1 MAINK
6 LPEFAKDGQKNTD
19 DLVLTDGFPVSKK
32 PARQW
37 FNYLFNML
45 SLKINEIIESD
56 PVTRSEII
64 DNLTTNDAT
73 KPLSAKQGKDLQ
85 DNKLGKSENAVS
97 ATDCSR
103 QVIAGNGLSGGG
115 LLNADRTLT
124 LGTPTKITSS
134 STNSVTTTSHTHEI
148 DKASTSVAGVVQLN
162 NTLTS
167 TSTTQA
173 LTAAQGKVLNDRA
186 FGVGQSWQNVLASR
200 VSGTTYTNTT
210 SKTITVYVEI
220 SSADA
225 ETNTIQVDDIVLSSG
240 DWGIGGMRSVVSFP
254 VPSGS
259 TYKVTTANAN
269 SMIRSWSELR

>member
-19 DLVLTDGFPVSKK
+19 DLVLTDGFPVLKK

-56 PVTRSEII
+56 PVTRSEIV

-85 DNKLGKSENAVS
+85 DNKLGK
-97 ATDCSR
+97 TD
-103 QVIAGNGLSGGG
+103 LK
-115 LLNADRTLT
+115 D
-124 LGTPTKITSS
+124 
-134 STNSVTTTSHTHEI
+134 
-148 DKASTSVAGVVQLN
+148 ASTTQKGVVQLN

-173 LTAAQGKVLNDRA
+173 LTAAQGKVLNDQA
-186 FGVGQSWQNVLASR
+186 FGVGVDYYDVTSLR
-200 VSGTTYTNTT
+200 VKGTIYTATG
-210 SKTITVYVEI
+210 SKPRQLCIDVE
-220 SSADA
+220 
-225 ETNTIQVDDIVLSSG
+225 SSG
-240 DWGIGGMRSVVSFP
+240 SSNTDVFFVRKNDLSAWMPIGQRGNGSRTIFP
-254 VPSGS
+254 IILPGYQ
-259 TYKVTTANAN
+259 YKYESPTNFTKWIEVY
-269 SMIRSWSELR
+269 

>member
-1 MAINK
+1 MAIDK

-19 DLVLTDGFPVSKK
+19 DLVLTDGFPVLKK

-37 FNYLFNML
+37 FNWLFNTV
-45 SLKINEIIESD
+45 SLKINEIID
-56 PVTRSEII
+56 NKI
-64 DNLTTNDAT
+64 DFENIVDKLTTDDAN
-73 KPLSAKQGKDLQ
+73 KVASARTVKELQ
-85 DNKLGKSENAVS
+85 DNKLDK
-97 ATDCSR
+97 TD
-103 QVIAGNGLSGGG
+103 LK
-115 LLNADRTLT
+115 D
-124 LGTPTKITSS
+124 
-134 STNSVTTTSHTHEI
+134 
-148 DKASTSVAGVVQLN
+148 ASTVQKGVVKLS

-167 TSTTQA
+167 ANTDQA

-240 DWGIGGMRSVVSFP
+240 DWGISGMRSVVSFP

>member
-240 DWGIGGMRSVVSFP
+240 DWGISGMRSVVSFP

-259 TYKVTTANAN
+259 TYKFTTANAN

>member
-1 MAINK
+1 MAIEK
-6 LPEFAKDGQKNTD
+6 LSEFAKDGQKNTD
-19 DLVLTDGFPVSKK
+19 DLNLTDGFHVSKK

-56 PVTRSEII
+56 PVTHSEII

-73 KPLSAKQGKDLQ
+73 KPLSAKQGKGLQ

-115 LLNADRTLT
+115 VLTANRTLT

-167 TSTTQA
+167 EATDQA
-173 LTAAQGKVLNDRA
+173 LTAAKGKELNDKM
-186 FGVGQSWQNVLASR
+186 FGVGQSWQNVTSSR
-200 VSGTTYTNTT
+200 VAGTTYTNSTT
-210 SKTITVYVEI
+210 RPLGLYIYTGVNGSTFTVDGTTL
-220 SSADA
+220 SAHG
-225 ETNTIQVDDIVLSSG
+225 NSMIQVV
-240 DWGIGGMRSVVSFP
+240 
-254 VPSGS
+254 VPSGK
-259 TYKVTTANAN
+259 TYSFNGAFGG
-269 SMIRSWSELR
+269 WWELR

>member
-240 DWGIGGMRSVVSFP
+240 DWGISGMRSVVSFP